1 MLKKVTRAI
10 LLTGLAL
17 TAVALCCAGTIQ
29 YTIDNDVYN
38 TCGGLYCTGGPYSLS
53 VTFDVPSGAYL
64 DNLSFDQG
72 PLATGTGGNIEPYI
86 TSFVFTDGS
95 GLEVT
100 NSNATS
106 DWFNIATDASGN
118 LTAWYFNVDSAS
130 GYFET
135 YWFPTY
141 PQVYYLSGVSG
152 SSGSCFDYGTST
164 LPATTCEGE
173 PSQQAFG
180 GQRGSRT
187 VHCDSARRG
196 ITGPGGGG
204 APSVPPLVRI
214 EMQDKGS
221 SVGHRFTRINA
232 DKNHSLRNSTS
243 SIA

>member
-141 PQVYYLSGVSG
+141 PQVYYTSGISG
-152 SSGSCFDYGTST
+152 ASGNCFQYGQST
-164 LPATTCEGE
+164 LSATTCQGSASMQTTGGSAPE
-173 PSQQAFG
+173 PSTWALLG
-180 GQRGSRT
+180 LGSLFL
-187 VHCDSARRG
+187 G
-196 ITGPGGGG
+196 IRYFLT
-204 APSVPPLVRI
+204 
-214 EMQDKGS
+214 K
-221 SVGHRFTRINA
+221 
-232 DKNHSLRNSTS
+232 
-243 SIA
+243 